1 MLLERMRVRME
12 SLQLKEM
19 SCEALPSESFHN
31 GPAQAVRGRA
41 KGPASGK
48 PRPHGP
54 VSVQASRCSH
64 GAGRAG

>member
-48 PRPHGP
+48 PVRTAP
-54 VSVQASRCSH
+54 
-64 GAGRAG
+64 